1 MIIRRIFGIIL
12 FILGLTI
19 LILSMIGAIYVD
31 GVIDNLAGGIT
42 GSLTLASQSLDTA
55 RNTLALARDSVS
67 DVHDGLDATT
77 GVMARTSQTLADSG
91 SMLDNV
97 STVTTQEVPE
107 AIEGIQA
114 ALPNVIQVASI
125 IDRTLVTLSN
135 VGIDREIPLPFGGSI
150 PLQFDLGID
159 YDPEIPFDESLRV
172 FEASLVG
179 LPESLRGLEDDL
191 QLANDNLAVLS
202 GDLQATADNL
212 ATINGRI
219 GEIVPLLDQ
228 YTALIDQLSA
238 SLAGAESA
246 IASQLNLIKLGLI
259 GLLLAVGLTQLA
271 TIYLGWE
278 LMSGQREPVRYEPLL
293 VAPESQTVWP
303 LTSDPPTYGEPPAA
317 TQAIGYAPLK
327 DEDDRRA

>member
-19 LILSMIGAIYVD
+19 LILSVAGALYVD
-31 GVIDNLAGGIT
+31 GVIDNLTGGIT

-55 RNTLALARDSVS
+55 RNTLVLAHDSVS
-67 DVHDGLDATT
+67 DIHDGLDATT
-77 GVMARTSQTLADSG
+77 GTLARTSQTLADSG
-91 SMLDNV
+91 SMIDNV
-97 STVTTQEVPE
+97 SAVTTQEVPE

-159 YDPEIPFDESLRV
+159 YDPEVPFDESLSV

-191 QLANDNLAVLS
+191 QLTNDNLAVLS
-202 GDLQATADNL
+202 GDLQATSDNL

-228 YTALIDQLSA
+228 YTGLIDQLSA

-246 IASQLNLIKLGLI
+246 IARQLSLIKLGLI

-278 LMSGQREPVRYEPLL
+278 LMSGQREPVRYGPLL
-293 VAPESQTVWP
+293 VAPESQAVWP
-303 LTSDPPTYGEPPAA
+303 LTSDPPTYDEPPVA
-317 TQAIGYAPLK
+317 TESIGYAPLK
-327 DEDDRRA
+327 EGDDRRT